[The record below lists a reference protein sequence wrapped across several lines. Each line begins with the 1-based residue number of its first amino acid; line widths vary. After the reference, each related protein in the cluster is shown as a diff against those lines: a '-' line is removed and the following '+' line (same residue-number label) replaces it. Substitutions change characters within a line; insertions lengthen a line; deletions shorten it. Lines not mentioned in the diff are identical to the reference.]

1 MGSLNG
7 RNHYAM
13 QRLHWGDAE
22 PRLNGR
28 TQALWRGVFGNTDNW
43 IDDSADR
50 ALRVVEFEGLDVRL
64 VSFRADHPSFV
75 RAAGRW
81 AKGPG

>member
-1 MGSLNG
+1 M
-7 RNHYAM
+7 
-13 QRLHWGDAE
+13 
-22 PRLNGR
+22 
-28 TQALWRGVFGNTDNW
+28 FGNTDNW